1 MTAPLT
7 DRDYAE
13 IRARV
18 HAQLARERRQRI
30 AWRVAA
36 AAAILASVLLL
47 RAPRMTFPGAAPR
60 VVTATLPDAP
70 GTSAAPALAEAPAEA
85 SAGATAIAPVTPPG
99 AATPETTRRDP
110 RRASQPVSVANH
122 DATESSRDSQPL
134 RVEIETADPDVRIIW
149 IINPSTE
156 ETL

>member
-13 IRARV
+13 IRGRV

-47 RAPRMTFPGAAPR
+47 RAPRMTFPDAAPR

-70 GTSAAPALAEAPAEA
+70 GRSAAPAVAEAAG
-85 SAGATAIAPVTPPG
+85 GATAAIAGVTPGG
-99 AATPETTRRDP
+99 AATPETLRRDP
-110 RRASQPVSVANH
+110 RRASPPVSVANH